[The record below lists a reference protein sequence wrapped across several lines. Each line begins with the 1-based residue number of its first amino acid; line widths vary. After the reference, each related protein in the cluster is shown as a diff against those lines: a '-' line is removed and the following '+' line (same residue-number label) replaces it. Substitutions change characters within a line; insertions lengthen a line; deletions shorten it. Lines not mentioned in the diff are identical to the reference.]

1 MIRNSNVKTSDT
13 IVTIIISIKKCIIS
27 SRNSRTIIRPGFVQ
41 RSWDVNSFVQRNKSG
56 RSLFHDLWV
65 RVSLFLLSFTIIF
78 GGGTGWWSIPF
89 RNRDSNLRTFP
100 KSWWSG
106 IIFSRVDSESSS
118 WVIAWLGVARILYPG
133 SAIILL
139 ALSFFSMVSG
149 LLSYSIGLKG
159 F

>member
-1 MIRNSNVKTSDT
+1 MYYFFQGFTDCYSAWFRSG
-13 IVTIIISIKKCIIS
+13 IVGRK
-27 SRNSRTIIRPGFVQ
+27 Q
-41 RSWDVNSFVQRNKSG
+41 LLLRNKSG
-56 RSLFHDLWV
+56 RSRFHDLWV

-159 F
+159 FYNWCLYKPIRSIFI